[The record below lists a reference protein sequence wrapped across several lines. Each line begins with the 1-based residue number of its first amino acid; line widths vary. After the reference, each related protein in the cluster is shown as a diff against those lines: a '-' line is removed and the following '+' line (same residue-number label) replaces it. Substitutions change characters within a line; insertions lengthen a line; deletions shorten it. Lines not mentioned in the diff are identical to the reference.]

1 MKQLN
6 AAPSRSGKAHGIP
19 FRCIAAFALAALE
32 VAAVVAL
39 TATRCRYIPGFYLLA
54 WCTEIACV
62 IRIISSDDSPDY
74 KAPWLLIV
82 LVLPVAG
89 FMLYFM
95 FYSRRLKKKY
105 VRRMQEIKD
114 SAYHRD
120 DTEALHMLQTESPVA
135 CGQVRL
141 LCGIAETHLFTDTK
155 QTYFPLGEAMHPAML
170 ADLRQAERF
179 IFLEYFII
187 EEGLFWNA
195 ILDILREKAAHGVEV
210 RLVYDDMGC
219 MTTLPGHYART
230 LNAWG
235 IRAVPFSVLRGNAD
249 SEINNRSHR
258 KLLIID
264 RKVGYTG
271 GINLAD
277 EYINAYEKY
286 GHWKDTGVRLEGEA
300 VWELTRLFL
309 LDFGLN
315 CPNAPALTGSLF
327 PASCRDERHGWTV
340 PFGDGPRPIYPRW
353 VGKSVIQSMLAS
365 AVRSAW
371 ITTPYLIIGDDLCQA
386 LENAA
391 LRGVDVR
398 IIVPHIPDKRLVF
411 EMARSYYPRLMAAGV
426 KLYEY
431 APGFIHAK
439 SYLVDDEIA
448 MIGTINLDYRCLVHH
463 FENGVW
469 MYRCACIRDLKA
481 DMEATLARCIPVG
494 PAQLQAGMLRR
505 LLRAVLRIFVPML

>member
-1 MKQLN
+1 MNATPMEDRTVKKNLH
-6 AAPSRSGKAHGIP
+6 AAPSRPGKAHGIP

-39 TATRCRYIPGFYLLA
+39 TAICCRYIPVFYLLA

-62 IRIISSDDSPDY
+62 IRIIVSDDSPDY

-120 DTEALHMLQTESPVA
+120 DTEALHMLQAESPVA
-135 CGQVRL
+135 CGQARL

-155 QTYFPLGEAMHPAML
+155 QTYYPLGEAMHQAML

-187 EEGLFWNA
+187 EKGLFWNA

-219 MTTLPGHYART
+219 MTTLPGDYART
-230 LNAWG
+230 LNVWG

-264 RKVGYTG
+264 GKVGYTG

-277 EYINAYEKY
+277 EYINACEKY
-286 GHWKDTGVRLEGEA
+286 GHWKDTGIRLEGEA
-300 VWELTRLFL
+300 VWELTKLFL

-315 CPNAPALTGSLF
+315 CPHAPAMTVSLF
-327 PASCRDERHGWTV
+327 PASCREERRGWVV
-340 PFGDGPRPIYPRW
+340 PFGDGPRPIYFRR

-371 ITTPYLIIGDDLCQA
+371 ITRPTSSSATTCARPSRTPPCGAWMCASSCRTFPTSA
-386 LENAA
+386 LS
-391 LRGVDVR
+391 LR
-398 IIVPHIPDKRLVF
+398 
-411 EMARSYYPRLMAAGV
+411 
-426 KLYEY
+426 
-431 APGFIHAK
+431 
-439 SYLVDDEIA
+439 
-448 MIGTINLDYRCLVHH
+448 
-463 FENGVW
+463 
-469 MYRCACIRDLKA
+469 
-481 DMEATLARCIPVG
+481 
-494 PAQLQAGMLRR
+494 
-505 LLRAVLRIFVPML
+505 